1 MTTLHLVIT
10 TCTHVQTL
18 NRCVEASKPRR
29 LRLQGRRLQIT
40 SACLQVVNVR
50 AFFRVSSLI
59 ERMEQAKREEVRR
72 KEEKRRSGKVVE

>member
-1 MTTLHLVIT
+1 MTALHLVII

-18 NRCVEASKPRR
+18 NRCVEASEPRR

-40 SACLQVVNVR
+40 SACLQVVR